1 MLRWLHLCW
10 SIPLLLAV
18 MALGAIDYLAFTP
31 AGCQFVARALNRQIG
46 PVKIEIH
53 GARGTIAHALHVD
66 LLVID
71 HRRVHIEIENADGQM
86 AIMPLAWRT
95 ISISR
100 LHAERV
106 LVHVLPHI
114 DDGRYWE
121 PHFLPPLTRIDA
133 KMVEADRLRLQYPS
147 GRVFD
152 TTKVDASSTL
162 FPKIIR
168 IHDGGFDHNLV
179 HVRATGDVLA
189 TQAIGLRGA
198 LRFFSHPDG
207 QPFYIANARID
218 GDTAKLG
225 LNFAFDAP
233 FGARFHGDI
242 DHLTSHWHWQGHAHV
257 GRFDLAAWNAGHA
270 LGILTGDLLFDGNA
284 TGFSAQGTV
293 VPPGLR
299 SGPLLARFRGDY
311 NDTILTVTSL
321 QLDHAVSGTV
331 ATASGEVAFVSGGP
345 RLDLHGSWTH
355 FRWPMNANDAPFHSD
370 HGSYTLQQLRPYAF
384 TTTADFQFTDAPA
397 MHIAM
402 RGRLAS
408 DSVTAEH
415 AELETLGAH
424 TDLAG
429 MLRWNP
435 ASTWQL
441 RGHVADL
448 DVATLRPGV
457 RGSLAFA
464 FEANGEG
471 YSRES
476 PLEATVHDV
485 AGNVRGQRAQGH
497 ARIAHRGGDWQFSDV
512 RLQLGATRLELEGH
526 AGTTLDL
533 DFGLEASDLALLDPG
548 AHGQLNANGHIRGD
562 RHDPTVLSTAH
573 ARDLEWRGMRLASLD
588 GHIEFDPHGSGRAD
602 SQLEL
607 RDLTVQGRRL
617 DRLTLGSTG
626 TADNHSL
633 SIEARAEGYSLNIK
647 GNGRYAAGSWQ
658 GEIASAQLGDGARLH
673 MTQEAPAAVLLDGN
687 RMRLEPLCLHDAQTR
702 LCLKAHSEEQHRAVE
717 LNATNMPMRAMT
729 AGLTNATDYDGSL
742 SVSLNAAATG
752 DEPWRGELKATL
764 EDAAIRKHF
773 PNGRTETLNLGN
785 GTVAAR
791 IREHDLSGELALDA
805 GGAGHVAGHFT
816 AHPGSAGSGC
826 TPAAGGEPGAGG
838 SPDDDGDWHLWPLSG
853 DLSLETTALGYVS
866 TYVGQIDRA
875 SGRIRAKLA
884 LSGCAASPR
893 LAGEL
898 QLVDAALDAYQIN
911 LSLRAV
917 NLTARLNDDHLNI
930 DGSAQAGPDGRA
942 SVSGDLRW
950 QHALPYGDIHLT
962 GQDLRVVS
970 IPEARVDVSP
980 DVFVHMEG
988 RRIDVRG
995 NVNLPYARIEPANL
1009 ANAVLASEDEV
1020 IVGAPKTA
1028 PEDQYQ
1034 IFSNLTLV
1042 LGERVTVN
1050 AHGLSGRLS
1059 GRINVAT
1066 DDSGIS
1072 HGSGELNVEEGK
1084 YLAYGRN
1091 LDVEHGRLLFS
1102 NGLLNDPGLDLRA
1115 EKKFPDITA
1124 GINVRGTLRSPR
1136 MTFFSS
1142 PEVPQSQIVSLLLAG
1157 GSLQSVTNATDTNEH
1172 STSGRSDAIM
1182 QGGAILA
1189 QQLGGR
1195 YNIEA
1200 GVEQD
1205 MMNETSLVLGRYLSP
1220 RLYVSYG
1227 VGLAEAINTIKMRYT
1242 IGDHWTVKTEA
1253 GTQRSADL
1261 VFTIEK

>member
-10 SIPLLLAV
+10 SIPLLLV
-18 MALGAIDYLAFTP
+18 VLALGAVDYLAFTP
-31 AGCQFVARALNRQIG
+31 AGCQFVAHALNRRIG
-46 PVKIEIH
+46 PVRVEIH

-71 HRRVHIEIENADGQM
+71 HRRVHIEIENADGVM

-95 ISISR
+95 ISVPR

-106 LVHVLPHI
+106 LVHVLPYVS
-114 DDGRYWE
+114 DGRYWE
-121 PHFLPPLTRIDA
+121 PHFLPPLVRINA
-133 KMVEADRLRLQYPS
+133 TKVEADRLRVQYPS
-147 GRVFD
+147 GNVFD
-152 TTKVDASSTL
+152 TTHVDASSTL
-162 FPKIIR
+162 FPKDIR
-168 IHDGGFDHNLV
+168 IHDGGLDHNLV
-179 HVRATGDVLA
+179 HVRLTGDVLA
-189 TQAIGLRGA
+189 SQAIGLKGS
-198 LRFFSHPDG
+198 LRFFSHPEG
-207 QPFYIANARID
+207 QPFYIANALID
-218 GDTAKLG
+218 GDTARLG
-225 LNFAFDAP
+225 LNLAFDAP
-233 FGARFHGDI
+233 FGARFQGNI
-242 DHLTSHWHWQGHAHV
+242 DNLTSHWHWHGHAHV
-257 GRFDLAAWNAGHA
+257 GRFDPSAWNAGHA
-270 LGILTGDLLFDGNA
+270 LGIITGNLLFDGDT
-284 TGFSAQGTV
+284 TGFSAQGV
-293 VPPGLR
+293 VDPPGLR
-299 SGPLLARFRGDY
+299 SGPLAAKFRGDL
-311 NDTILTVTSL
+311 NNVTLTVGSL
-321 QLDHAVSGTV
+321 QLEHAASGTV

-345 RLDLHGSWTH
+345 RLDLHGSWNH
-355 FRWPMNANDAPFHSD
+355 FRWPMNANDAPFHSE
-370 HGSYTLQQLRPYAF
+370 HGIYSLQQLRPYAYS
-384 TTTADFQFTDAPA
+384 TTADFQFTDAPA

-408 DSVTAEH
+408 GSVTAEH

-429 MLRWNP
+429 RLRWEP
-435 ASTWQL
+435 GSDWQL
-441 RGHVADL
+441 RGHVSDL
-448 DVATLRPGV
+448 DVSTLRPGV

-464 FEANGEG
+464 FEAAGNG
-471 YSRES
+471 YSREA
-476 PLEATVHDV
+476 PLEATLHDV
-485 AGNVRGQRAQGH
+485 TGDVRGQRAQGH
-497 ARIAHRGGDWQFSDV
+497 ARIAHRDGDWQFSDV
-512 RLQLGATRLELEGH
+512 RLQLGSTRLALDGH
-526 AGTTLDL
+526 AGTNLDL
-533 DFGLEASDLALLDPG
+533 NFGLEASDLALLDPG
-548 AHGQLNANGHIRGD
+548 AHGQLNASGHIRGD
-562 RHDPTVLSTAH
+562 RHDPTLLSIAH
-573 ARDLEWRGMRLASLD
+573 ARDLEWRGIRLASLD

-607 RDLTVQGRRL
+607 RDLTLNDRRL
-617 DRLTLGSTG
+617 DHLTLGSSG
-626 TADNHSL
+626 TTDNHSL
-633 SIEARAEGYSLNIK
+633 NIDARAEGYSLTLK
-647 GNGRYAAGSWQ
+647 GSGHYATGSWQ
-658 GEIASAQLGDGARLH
+658 GEIVTAQLGDGARLH
-673 MTQEAPAAVLLDGN
+673 MSQEAPAQVHLDGD
-687 RMRLEPLCLHDAQTR
+687 RVRLEPLCLRDGQTR
-702 LCLKAHSEEQHRAVE
+702 LCLNAHAEERHRAVE
-717 LNATNMPMRAMT
+717 LLATDMPMRALT

-742 SVSLNAAATG
+742 SVVASANATG
-752 DEPWRGELKATL
+752 DEPWRGNLTATL
-764 EDAAIRKHF
+764 KDAAIRKHF
-773 PNGRTETLNLGN
+773 PNGRTETLDLGN
-785 GTVAAR
+785 GVVAAQ
-791 IREHDLSGELALDA
+791 IHEHDLSGELSLNAREAGHIEGHFNARPGVDA
-805 GGAGHVAGHFT
+805 GAAVDAGDRHESD
-816 AHPGSAGSGC
+816 GSKG
-826 TPAAGGEPGAGG
+826 
-838 SPDDDGDWHLWPLSG
+838 GDWHQWPLRG
-853 DLSLETTALGYVS
+853 EVSLETTALGYVS
-866 TYVGQIDRA
+866 AYVGQIDRA
-875 SGRIRAKLA
+875 SGRLRAL
-884 LSGCAASPR
+884 LSVSGSAAAPR

-898 QLVDAALDAYQIN
+898 HLIDAALDAYQIN

-917 NLTARLNDDHLNI
+917 NLTARLDDDHLNI
-930 DGSAQAGPDGRA
+930 DGSAQAGPDGHA
-942 SVSGDLRW
+942 NVHGDLRW
-950 QHALPYGDIHLT
+950 QHALPYGDLHLT
-962 GQDLRVVS
+962 GADLRVVS

-980 DVFVHMEG
+980 DVLVHMEG

-995 NVNLPYARIEPANL
+995 NVSLPYARIEPANL
-1009 ANAVLASEDEV
+1009 TNAVLASEDEV
-1020 IVGAPKTA
+1020 IVGEPKAA

-1034 IFSNLTLV
+1034 IFSNLTLT

-1050 AHGLSGRLS
+1050 THGLSGRLS
-1059 GRINVAT
+1059 GRINVAS

-1091 LDVEHGRLLFS
+1091 LDVEHGRLLFN